1 MPPKYTVKGTSLIT
15 ERNFNMSLNIRNL
28 QLSHG
33 LFLAPMAGVTDRA
46 YRSVCRR
53 HGAEITVT
61 EMVSAKALHYND
73 ESSYELASLL
83 PGEENTFVQL
93 FGHEPD
99 ILEEAVE
106 KITNKRNGSVTPLG
120 IDINMGC
127 PMKKIVNNGDGSA
140 LMKDPKLIGRI
151 VRRVRDKTSLPLT
164 VKIRAGWD
172 GQSINAPQVAFI
184 AAENGA
190 DAVIV
195 HGRTRKQM
203 YCPEVDLSVIRD
215 VKAAVSVPVIGNGG
229 INIADDALYMLDKT
243 CCDGLML
250 ARGTMGNPWLFG
262 EIIARIEGKE
272 YLYPDL
278 DERMSQALAHIDEM
292 IEYKGEHTGVLEA
305 RRHLSYYIKNVKG
318 ASDARR
324 RLNNA
329 SSREEL
335 HLIIDDLIKGK
346 RNC

>member
-1 MPPKYTVKGTSLIT
+1 
-15 ERNFNMSLNIRNL
+15 MSLNIRNINL
-28 QLSHG
+28 KYG

-46 YRSVCRR
+46 YRNVCRR

-73 ESSYELASLL
+73 ESSYELASVL

-93 FGHEPD
+93 FGHEAD

-106 KITNKRNGSVTPLG
+106 KIINRRGGTVTPLG

-140 LMKDPKLIGRI
+140 LMKDPKLIGTL
-151 VRRVRDKTSLPLT
+151 VRCIRDKTELPLT
-164 VKIRAGWD
+164 VKIRVGWD
-172 GQSINAPQVAFI
+172 DQSINAPHVAFV

-195 HGRTRKQM
+195 HGRTREQM
-203 YCPEVDLSVIRD
+203 YCPEVNLSVIRD
-215 VKAAVSVPVIGNGG
+215 VKAAVNVPVIGNGG
-229 INIADDALYMLDKT
+229 INTSDDALRMLDIT
-243 CCDGLML
+243 GCDGLML
-250 ARGTMGNPWLFG
+250 ARGTMGNPWLFE
-262 EIIARIEGKE
+262 EIIARIEGRA
-272 YLYPDL
+272 YVYPDL
-278 DERMSQALAHIDEM
+278 DERMKEALAHIDEM

-318 ASDARR
+318 ASEARR

-335 HLIIDDLIKGK
+335 HCIVGDLIK
-346 RNC
+346 

>member
-1 MPPKYTVKGTSLIT
+1 
-15 ERNFNMSLNIRNL
+15 MSLNIRNINL
-28 QLSHG
+28 KYG

-46 YRSVCRR
+46 YRNVCRR

-73 ESSYELASLL
+73 ESSYELASVL

-93 FGHEPD
+93 FGHEAD

-106 KITNKRNGSVTPLG
+106 KIINRRGGTVTPLG

-140 LMKDPKLIGRI
+140 LMKDPKLIGTL
-151 VRRVRDKTSLPLT
+151 VRCIRDKTELPLT

-172 GQSINAPQVAFI
+172 DQSINAPHVAFV

-195 HGRTRKQM
+195 HGRTREQM
-203 YCPEVDLSVIRD
+203 YCPEVNLSVIRD
-215 VKAAVSVPVIGNGG
+215 VKAAVNVPVIGNGG
-229 INIADDALYMLDKT
+229 INTSDDALRMLDIT
-243 CCDGLML
+243 GCDGLML
-250 ARGTMGNPWLFG
+250 ARGTMGNPWLF
-262 EIIARIEGKE
+262 EEMIARIEGRA
-272 YLYPDL
+272 YVYPDL
-278 DERMSQALAHIDEM
+278 DERMKEALAHIDEM

-318 ASDARR
+318 ASEARR

-335 HLIIDDLIKGK
+335 HCIVGDLIK
-346 RNC
+346 